1 VSLDNLIATWVGEAP
16 GLIGSVIAVSVMV
29 GFALLLGLNKQT
41 EIDDA
46 VLARLAAE
54 EGASVEAVAIA
65 TNGRGALA
73 KLTGGKILV
82 ARVMG
87 ADIGTRLTAPNAVK
101 LTLRQ
106 GKLSVRF
113 ADTGY
118 PPLHMKLETE
128 PAWLAE
134 LVSGGTP

>member
-1 VSLDNLIATWVGEAP
+1 MSLDNLIATWVGEAP

-41 EIDDA
+41 KIDDA
-46 VLARLAAE
+46 ALASLAAE
-54 EGASVEAVAIA
+54 EGASVEAAAIA
-65 TNGRGALA
+65 TNGRSALA

-87 ADIGTRLTAPNAVK
+87 ADIGTRLAAPNAVK

>member
-1 VSLDNLIATWVGEAP
+1 MSFDDLIATWVAEAP

-41 EIDDA
+41 KIDA
-46 VLARLAAE
+46 AALARLAAE
-54 EGASVEAVAIA
+54 EGASVEAAVIA

-73 KLTGGKILV
+73 KLSGGKILV

-87 ADIGTRLTAPNAVK
+87 EDIGTRLSTPNAVR

-128 PAWLAE
+128 PAWLAA
-134 LVSGGTP
+134 LASGGTP

>member
-1 VSLDNLIATWVGEAP
+1 MSFDEFIATWAAEAP
-16 GLIGSVIAVSVMV
+16 GLIGSVIAISVMV

-41 EIDDA
+41 KIDDA
-46 VLARLAAE
+46 ALARLAAE
-54 EGASVEAVAIA
+54 EGATLEAAAVA

-87 ADIGTRLTAPNAVK
+87 ADIGTRLATPSAVK

-134 LVSGGTP
+134 LASGGTP

>member
-1 VSLDNLIATWVGEAP
+1 MSFDDLIATWVAEAP

-41 EIDDA
+41 KIDA
-46 VLARLAAE
+46 AALARLAAE
-54 EGASVEAVAIA
+54 EGASVEAAVIA

-73 KLTGGKILV
+73 KLSGGKILV

-87 ADIGTRLTAPNAVK
+87 ADIGTRLSTPNAVP

-106 GKLSVRF
+106 SKLSVRL
-113 ADTGY
+113 ADTVY
-118 PPLHMKLETE
+118 LPLHMKLETE
-128 PAWLAE
+128 PAWFAALA
-134 LVSGGTP
+134 SGGTP